1 MRNFLLILVMA
12 VGLVGVAQ
20 GKGEVRERVVNGL
33 LEFGH
38 RKLEQAL
45 EKRAAKAE
53 AKAQQKAQEQA
64 AAAGQAEQ
72 AGETEGEPKPRTWR
86 DRGREMLG
94 AFVGTAIEGIR
105 GEGSANEVLGFSL
118 KATLDVVINEYK
130 EQYKKEGREYARE
143 LGDRMV
149 ERVKA
154 DPKISGTLTAIEALC
169 WGIVGYLSFVTLFVF
184 FALFM
189 VLRGQKKLR
198 RGYDDLAKKIDE
210 LRAAVS
216 IKTK

>member
-1 MRNFLLILVMA
+1 MRHLMLIMMLA
-12 VGLVGVAQ
+12 VGLVSVAQ
-20 GKGEVRERVVNGL
+20 GAGEVRERVVNGL

-38 RKLEQAL
+38 RKLEQVL

-53 AKAQQKAQEQA
+53 AKAQEQA
-64 AAAGQAEQ
+64 AAAGPTAP
-72 AGETEGEPKPRTWR
+72 AGEPKPRTWR

-94 AFVGTAIEGIR
+94 AFVETAIEGIK

-154 DPKISGTLTAIEALC
+154 DPKISGTLTAIEVLC

-198 RGYDDLAKKIDE
+198 RGYDDLAKKFDE

>member
-1 MRNFLLILVMA
+1 MRHLMLIVMLA
-12 VGLVGVAQ
+12 VGMVSVAQ
-20 GKGEVRERVVNGL
+20 GAGEVRERVVNGL

-38 RKLEQAL
+38 RKLEQVL

-53 AKAQQKAQEQA
+53 AKAQKKAQEQA
-64 AAAGQAEQ
+64 AAAGQ

-94 AFVGTAIEGIR
+94 AFVGTAIDGIR
-105 GEGSANEVLGFSL
+105 GEGSANEVLGLSL
-118 KATLDVVINEYK
+118 KGTLDVVINEYK

-154 DPKISGTLTAIEALC
+154 DPKISRTLTAIEALC

-198 RGYDDLAKKIDE
+198 RGYDDLAKKFDE

>member
-1 MRNFLLILVMA
+1 MGCMRHLMLIVMLA
-12 VGLVGVAQ
+12 VGMVGVAQ
-20 GKGEVRERVVNGL
+20 GAGELRERVVNGL

-38 RKLEQAL
+38 RKLEQVL

-64 AAAGQAEQ
+64 AAAGPTAL
-72 AGETEGEPKPRTWR
+72 AGEPKPRTWR

-94 AFVGTAIEGIR
+94 AFVGTAIEGIK

-154 DPKISGTLTAIEALC
+154 DPKISRTLTAIEALC

-184 FALFM
+184 FALFT

-198 RGYDDLAKKIDE
+198 QGYEALAKKFDE
-210 LRAAVS
+210 LRG
-216 IKTK
+216 K

>member
-1 MRNFLLILVMA
+1 MRHLMLIVMLA
-12 VGLVGVAQ
+12 VGLVSVAQ
-20 GKGEVRERVVNGL
+20 GAGEVRERVVNGL

-38 RKLEQAL
+38 RKLEQVL

-53 AKAQQKAQEQA
+53 AKAQKKAQEQA
-64 AAAGQAEQ
+64 AAAGQAAGQAEQ
-72 AGETEGEPKPRTWR
+72 AGETEGEPKPRTWC

-94 AFVGTAIEGIR
+94 AFVGTAIDGIR

-169 WGIVGYLSFVTLFVF
+169 WGIVAYLSFVTLFVF
-184 FALFM
+184 FALFT

-198 RGYDDLAKKIDE
+198 RGYDDLAKKFDE
-210 LRAAVS
+210 LRG
-216 IKTK
+216 K

>member
-1 MRNFLLILVMA
+1 MRHLMLIVMLA
-12 VGLVGVAQ
+12 VGLVSVAQ
-20 GKGEVRERVVNGL
+20 GAGEVRERVVNGL

-38 RKLEQAL
+38 RKLEQVL

-53 AKAQQKAQEQA
+53 AKAQKKAQEQA
-64 AAAGQAEQ
+64 AAAGQ

-94 AFVGTAIEGIR
+94 AFVGTAIDGIR

-154 DPKISGTLTAIEALC
+154 DPKISRTLTAIEALC
-169 WGIVGYLSFVTLFVF
+169 WGIVAYLSFVTLFVF

-198 RGYDDLAKKIDE
+198 RGYDDLAKKFDE